1 MKRLTIIFAVLLA
14 IILAAC
20 QNPTPTPTL
29 APTSTPTPTPTAV
42 PPTPTATPAP
52 TATPTISPGTAAYN
66 AFLEM
71 LEEAP
76 ADLRA
81 ETKAC
86 LMDLFEEDPSVAE
99 SFTTGEDLS
108 GPAMLSFLACL
119 TPEEA
124 AALTPP
130 GEGPPPD
137 VAGLACL
144 AEKLEGAPEKDR
156 ILAVLSGADPSG
168 EGLTLEESA
177 VLGGAVEA
185 CDLDTGFT
193 FPGGEGAEENPLA
206 GTEWRLVLVLG
217 SALPPTGVVGGDPT
231 AEFTAMDMM
240 GWTGCNSYGARYSIQ
255 GEELLLDNLAWTD
268 AGCPSQE
275 LTQQEQRMQDSLA
288 TVEEFEISGDQ
299 LTLHSE
305 GGEALVFER
314 IRQ

>member
-1 MKRLTIIFAVLLA
+1 MKRLAVIFAVLLA
-14 IILAAC
+14 IILTAC

-29 APTSTPTPTPTAV
+29 APTSTPTPTPTTV

-52 TATPTISPGTAAYN
+52 TATPTISPGAAAFTAY
-66 AFLEM
+66 LDM
-71 LEEAP
+71 LEA
-76 ADLRA
+76 AAIGLSA

-99 SFTTGEDLS
+99 SFTKGEDLS
-108 GPAMLSFLACL
+108 GPSMLSFLACL

-144 AEKLEGAPEKDR
+144 IGELEGVPEKDR

-168 EGLTLEESA
+168 AGLTLEESGA
-177 VLGGAVEA
+177 LGGAVEA
-185 CDLDTGFT
+185 CGIDTGFT
-193 FPGGEGAEENPLA
+193 FPGGEGGGRNPLA

-217 SALPPTGVVGGDPT
+217 STLPPAEVMGGDPT
-231 AEFTAMDMM
+231 TEFAATEMM
-240 GWTGCNSYGARYSIQ
+240 GWTGCNSYHATYSV
-255 GEELLLDNLAWTD
+255 EESELRLEDLAWTE

-275 LTQQEQRMQDSLA
+275 LLWQEQRIQESLA
-288 TVEEFEISGDQ
+288 TVEEFEISGER

-305 GGEALVFER
+305 GGDALVFER
-314 IRQ
+314 VGN

>member
-1 MKRLTIIFAVLLA
+1 MKRLAVIFTVLLV

-20 QNPTPTPTL
+20 QDSTPTPTL
-29 APTSTPTPTPTAV
+29 APTSTPTPTPTAE
-42 PPTPTATPAP
+42 PPTPTPTPAP
-52 TATPTISPGTAAYN
+52 TATPTFSPGTAAYN

-71 LEEAP
+71 LEGA
-76 ADLRA
+76 ATGLSA

-99 SFTTGEDLS
+99 SFTMGEDLS
-108 GPAMLSFLACL
+108 GPSMLSFLACL
-119 TPEEA
+119 TTEEI

-137 VAGLACL
+137 VAGFACL
-144 AEKLEGAPEKDR
+144 TEELEGAPEKDR

-168 EGLTLEESA
+168 AGLTLEESA

-185 CDLDTGFT
+185 CGLDTGLT
-193 FPGGEGAEENPLA
+193 FPGGEGGEENPLA
-206 GTEWRLVLVLG
+206 GTEWRLALVLG
-217 SALPPTGVVGGDPT
+217 SAEPPANVVGGDPT
-231 AEFTAMDMM
+231 AEFTATDMT

-255 GEELLLDNLAWTD
+255 GEELRLDDLWWTE

-275 LTQQEQRMQDSLA
+275 LLRQEQRIQDSLA
-288 TVEEFEISGDQ
+288 TVEEFEISGDR

-305 GGEALVFER
+305 GGQALVFER
-314 IRQ
+314 VGQ